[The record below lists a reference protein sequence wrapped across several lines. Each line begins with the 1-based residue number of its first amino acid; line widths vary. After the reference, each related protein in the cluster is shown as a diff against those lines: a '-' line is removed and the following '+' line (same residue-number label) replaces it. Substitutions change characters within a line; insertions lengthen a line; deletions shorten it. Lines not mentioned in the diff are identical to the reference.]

1 MRGLFLKLS
10 SIIRKQLLWQVQ
22 CFQFHYPCLINEG
35 LEVGACPQEGTWHS
49 WDCSF
54 WGLHTLVRKA
64 QVARLIF
71 FQGRRPGS
79 DSFFVFY
86 PILWAFPQVEES
98 LFKIGC
104 VYGMVRSTRRDTEE
118 QEVRTGSSPLPPSG
132 RPSATPGKS
141 PCAHVQREG
150 LSPRL
155 SLPLPNVI
163 RGIVDNMTLPGSLSQ
178 RFWLSCSRLETWQLF
193 LKKYNWVILRCG
205 HGECLCQDCF

>member
-1 MRGLFLKLS
+1 MFSIPLSLFNRWRSGSRSVSTGGHVAQLGL
-10 SIIRKQLLWQVQ
+10 QLL
-22 CFQFHYPCLINEG
+22 
-35 LEVGACPQEGTWHS
+35 GTAYS
-49 WDCSF
+49 CTQST
-54 WGLHTLVRKA
+54 GCKA
-64 QVARLIF
+64 NF
-71 FQGRRPGS
+71 FPGQKTWLR
-79 DSFFVFY
+79 FFLCFY

-193 LKKYNWVILRCG
+193 LKKYNWVTLRCG
-205 HGECLCQDCF
+205 HGVCLCQDCF